1 MSTIVQFKIFFASQQ
16 KCLFVCPTNE
26 PCKMV
31 TVTFHRT
38 TWRWG
43 EDLYS
48 VIAAKVWKVPKVRPL
63 KITRNCPRRDC
74 LLVSSWGLSPKLMYI
89 LSAAATAESIF
100 SSTCMCMC
108 IVDRDRIHRYC
119 FLFSLLNDD
128 ELTCINCCSKIEVTC
143 IRIFFPTRRRKTLP
157 QLVLNLEVLKSI

>member
-1 MSTIVQFKIFFASQQ
+1 MLISTQNIYHSTIQNIFCQPAEM
-16 KCLFVCPTNE
+16 FVCILFNLIITIQRNRIISLSNQWTSWYGDGRPFTKPRE
-26 PCKMV
+26 E
-31 TVTFHRT
+31 R
-38 TWRWG
+38 G

-48 VIAAKVWKVPKVRPL
+48 VIAPKVWKVPKVRPL

-108 IVDRDRIHRYC
+108 IEGRDRIHIASC
-119 FLFSLLNDD
+119 FHYSM
-128 ELTCINCCSKIEVTC
+128 IM
-143 IRIFFPTRRRKTLP
+143 
-157 QLVLNLEVLKSI
+157 NLCA

>member
-1 MSTIVQFKIFFASQQ
+1 MLISTENVDNSTIQNIFCQPAEM
-16 KCLFVCPTNE
+16 FVCILFNLIITQSHNQFVQPMNL
-26 PCKMV
+26 V
-31 TVTFHRT
+31 IWWRATFHKT

-63 KITRNCPRRDC
+63 KITRNRPRLDC

-108 IVDRDRIHRYC
+108 IEGRDRIHIASC
-119 FLFSLLNDD
+119 FHYSM
-128 ELTCINCCSKIEVTC
+128 IM
-143 IRIFFPTRRRKTLP
+143 
-157 QLVLNLEVLKSI
+157 NLCA

>member
-1 MSTIVQFKIFFASQQ
+1 MNHVRWWR
-16 KCLFVCPTNE
+16 
-26 PCKMV
+26 
-31 TVTFHRT
+31 VTFQQT

-63 KITRNCPRRDC
+63 KITRNCPRLDC

-108 IVDRDRIHRYC
+108 IVDRDRIHIVSC
-119 FLFSLLNDD
+119 FSLLNII
-128 ELTCINCCSKIEVTC
+128 ELTCINCCIKVEVTS
-143 IRIFFPTRRRKTLP
+143 IRIFLPSRRRKTLP
-157 QLVLNLEVLKSI
+157 QLVLRLEILKSIKKKENYETNCICVFVSNISYM